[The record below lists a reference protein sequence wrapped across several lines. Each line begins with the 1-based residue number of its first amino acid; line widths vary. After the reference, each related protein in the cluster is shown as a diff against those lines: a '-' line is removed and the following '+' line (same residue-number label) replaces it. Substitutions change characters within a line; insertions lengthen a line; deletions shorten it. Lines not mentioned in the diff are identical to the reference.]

1 MAKRAA
7 ARRPLGWGVVSFD
20 PTLRPRDHFTPGR
33 GWMNDPNGL
42 VVHDGEHHLFFQHW
56 PDGIVHGPMSW
67 GHAVSE
73 DLLDWTELPIALA
86 ATDAEHVW
94 SGSVVHDADDTS
106 GLGSDG
112 VGPLVALWTSFDPVG
127 GRQAQSLSWSLDRG
141 RTWEAYDANPVLD
154 VGSTAFRDPKVFRH
168 DGAWWM
174 VLVLADDRTV
184 ELYRS
189 ADLLAWE
196 HVSSF
201 GPQGAVEGAW
211 ECPDLVRVPVE
222 GSPTET
228 AWVLLVSVIE
238 GAPAGG
244 SGMQYFVGDLT
255 ATGFV
260 ATQPA
265 RWLDHGADF
274 YAGVT
279 YSGTPGPEP
288 VVQAWM
294 SNWQYAAAVPAVD
307 HRGAMTLPR
316 RLALRRRDDGL
327 VLVQRPVV
335 RPAPTAYELRDHP
348 LEGRLVLPVRA
359 RTGRVVLDVDP
370 GGAARVGLH
379 VRVGGE
385 ERTTVWVDPTAGTV
399 GLDRRVSGEVD
410 FHPGFAAEHTAPL
423 PAGEGPL
430 RLEVVVDV
438 SSVEVFVGDGEV
450 VLTDQVFPDPGST
463 GLELFADGG
472 AALFG
477 RVAVE

>member
-1 MAKRAA
+1 
-7 ARRPLGWGVVSFD
+7 VTFD

-86 ATDAEHVW
+86 ATDTEHVW

-106 GLGSDG
+106 GLGRDG
-112 VGPLVALWTSFDPVG
+112 VAPLVALWTSFDPVG

-141 RTWEAYDANPVLD
+141 RTWTLYAANPVLD
-154 VGSTAFRDPKVFRH
+154 IGSTAFRDPKVFRH

-174 VLVLADDRTV
+174 VLALADDRTV

-189 ADLLAWE
+189 ADLIAWE

-201 GPQGAVEGAW
+201 GPQGAVDGVW

-222 GSPTET
+222 GAAAES
-228 AWVLLVSVIE
+228 AWVLLVSVID

-255 ATGFV
+255 AAGFV

-274 YAGVT
+274 YAGVS
-279 YSGTPGPEP
+279 YSGAPGREP

-294 SNWQYAAAVPAVD
+294 SNWQYAASVPATD
-307 HRGAMTLPR
+307 FRGAMTLPR
-316 RLALRRRDDGL
+316 RLALRRRDGEL

-335 RPAPTAYELRDHP
+335 RPAPTACELRDHR
-348 LEGRLVLPVRA
+348 LHGGLVLPVGA
-359 RTGRVVLDVDP
+359 RTCRVVLDVDP
-370 GGAARVGLH
+370 GTARRVGLH
-379 VRVGGE
+379 VRVGGG
-385 ERTTVWVDPTAGTV
+385 ERTTVWVEAATGTV
-399 GLDRRVSGEVD
+399 GLDRRVSGDTD
-410 FHPGFAAEHTAPL
+410 FHAGFAAEHTAPL
-423 PAGEGPL
+423 PAPLPVGAGPL

-450 VLTDQVFPDPGST
+450 VLTDQVFPDPGSA
-463 GLELFADGG
+463 GIELFADGG
-472 AALFG
+472 EALF
-477 RVAVE
+477 RTVEVQ